1 MASGKSHNTISQQA
15 SVARVT
21 PLINDLTCEDVYK
34 CRRARQ
40 ALVAMGGSAVP
51 YLVDALRLRKGW
63 VRWEAAKALGQIP
76 GPSATRAL
84 VDALGDKTFD
94 VRWLAAEGLVPRG
107 RKGLRVLMHAL
118 IGKSDSGWFR
128 EGAHH
133 VLFDLSQG
141 NLGEKVKPVLK
152 ALEDVD
158 ASVEVPLEAK
168 ALLDLLEKTSLT
180 RETGPRHWQGT
191 V

>member
-1 MASGKSHNTISQQA
+1 M
-15 SVARVT
+15 
-21 PLINDLTCEDVYK
+21 
-34 CRRARQ
+34 
-40 ALVAMGGSAVP
+40 VAMGGSAVP
-51 YLVDALRLRKGW
+51 YLVDALKFRKGW

-76 GPSATRAL
+76 GPAATRAL

-107 RKGLRVLMHAL
+107 REGLRVLMQAL
-118 IGKSDSGWFR
+118 VEKSDSAWFR

-141 NLGEKVKPVLK
+141 YLGDKVKPVLE

-158 ASVEVPLEAK
+158 ASVEVPLKAK
-168 ALLDLLEKTSLT
+168 TLLDLLE
-180 RETGPRHWQGT
+180 ET
-191 V
+191 

>member
-1 MASGKSHNTISQQA
+1 MARPKEVSRDIRSRVSI
-15 SVARVT
+15 ARVT

-51 YLVDALRLRKGW
+51 YLVDALKFRKGW

-76 GPSATRAL
+76 GPAATRAL

-107 RKGLRVLMHAL
+107 REGLRVLMQAL
-118 IGKSDSGWFR
+118 VEKSDSAWFR

-141 NLGEKVKPVLK
+141 YLGDKVKPVLE

-158 ASVEVPLEAK
+158 ASVEVPLKAK
-168 ALLDLLEKTSLT
+168 TLLDLLE
-180 RETGPRHWQGT
+180 ET
-191 V
+191 